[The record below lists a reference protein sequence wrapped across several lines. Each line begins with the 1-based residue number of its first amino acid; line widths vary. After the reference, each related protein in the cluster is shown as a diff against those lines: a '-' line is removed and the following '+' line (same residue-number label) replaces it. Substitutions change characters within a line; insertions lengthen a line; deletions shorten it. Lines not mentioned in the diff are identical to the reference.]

1 MYGQQLTNIEF
12 HGDSERF
19 IFFANMQWGTIRVV
33 SMMSATN
40 RNKMFRNLYPRKVSL
55 ILFFTK
61 GIAEV
66 SKFAVD
72 RAEGV

>member
-1 MYGQQLTNIEF
+1 MYGQQLTSIEF
-12 HGDSERF
+12 HGYSDRF
-19 IFFANMQWGTIRVV
+19 IFFAIMQWGIIRVV
-33 SMMSATN
+33 SMKSATN
-40 RNKMFRNLYPRKVSL
+40 RNKMCTNLYPREASL

-72 RAEGV
+72 WAEGV